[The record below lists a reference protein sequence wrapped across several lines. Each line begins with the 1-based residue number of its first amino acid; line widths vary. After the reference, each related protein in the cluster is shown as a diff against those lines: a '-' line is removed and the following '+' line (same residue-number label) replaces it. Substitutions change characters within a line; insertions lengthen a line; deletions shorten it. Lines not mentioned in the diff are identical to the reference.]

1 MFERLWSNYEV
12 IIGMLSGS
20 VWAILNVALGGIDAP
35 IKGLAILMIADFITG
50 VSAGF
55 RNKELSS
62 SVGSKGLFKK
72 VGILVC
78 IIIAYVLDLATGM
91 NVFRGMVISGFAVIE
106 AMSLIENI
114 DRIGCGYII
123 PEFLRSK
130 LQQIAVTKYGKKVD
144 KND

>member
-1 MFERLWSNYEV
+1 MFEKLWSNYEV
-12 IIGMLSGS
+12 IIGMFSGS
-20 VWAILNVALGGIDAP
+20 VWAILNVALGGIDTP
-35 IKGLAILMIADFITG
+35 IKALAILMVADFITG

-114 DRIGCGYII
+114 DRIGYGYII